1 MLNLRRLD
9 IDSKPII
16 DKYIKNKYE
25 NSESSFANLF
35 IWSHYYNTL
44 WGIEDEFLVILN
56 TSPDGRVHC
65 YMPYGKGDIK
75 SVIDKLMDHI
85 QSLGQELRITNATKE
100 QADMISEL
108 YPESVIE
115 ENRNFEDYV
124 YLTKKLKDLSG
135 RELHSK
141 RNHLNKF
148 KSLYS
153 YSYRTMEKSDFSEC
167 LSLAG
172 ELISKDRPRGSFGY
186 EAEMKSIQTAFENFD
201 TLGLSGGVIEIDGRI
216 CAFSVGE
223 ELTDKCAVIHI
234 EKADTAYNGI
244 YSAINNEFAKNRWS
258 DYEFINR
265 EEDMGIE
272 GLRKAKLSYKPHH
285 LVEKYICRVR

>member
-1 MLNLRRLD
+1 MLKLSRLD
-9 IDSKPII
+9 IDSKPLI
-16 DKYIKNKYE
+16 DKYIKNKFE

-44 WGIEDEFLVILN
+44 WGVTDGFLVILN

-65 YMPYGKGDIK
+65 YMPYGEGDIK
-75 SVIDKLMDHI
+75 ACIDKLMDYTL
-85 QSLGQELRITNATKE
+85 QMGQELRITNATKE
-100 QADMISEL
+100 QARMLKEL
-108 YPESVIE
+108 YPDTVIE

-124 YLTKKLKDLSG
+124 YLTSKLTDPSG
-135 RELHSK
+135 RELHAK

-148 KSLYS
+148 KSS
-153 YSYRTMEKSDFSEC
+153 YVYKYRPMENGDFNEC

-172 ELISKDRPRGSFGY
+172 ELISKNRPKGSFSY
-186 EAEMKSIQTAFENFD
+186 EAEMQSIRNAFEHFD
-201 TLGLSGGVIEIDGRI
+201 LLGLSGGVIEIDGRI

-223 ELTDKCAVIHI
+223 ALTESCAVIHI
-234 EKADTAYNGI
+234 EKADTDYNGI
-244 YSAINNEFAKNRWS
+244 YAAINNEFAKNRWK
-258 DYEFINR
+258 DFEFVNR

-285 LVEKYICRVR
+285 LVEKYICRVK